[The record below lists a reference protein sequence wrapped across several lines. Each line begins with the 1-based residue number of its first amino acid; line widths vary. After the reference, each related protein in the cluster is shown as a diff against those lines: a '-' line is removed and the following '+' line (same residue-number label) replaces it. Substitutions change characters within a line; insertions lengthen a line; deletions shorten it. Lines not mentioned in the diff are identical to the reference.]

1 MISTQTAMDSIK
13 TQCGGPDTIYMYL
26 YFEGLTWC
34 IALFNNW
41 VQPFSYFDIWETC
54 LFDV

>member
-1 MISTQTAMDSIK
+1 MFSSQTAVDSIA
-13 TQCGGPDTIYMYL
+13 TQCGGPDTIFV
-26 YFEGLTWC
+26 YFKNLTWRK
-34 IALFNNW
+34 ALFNW